1 MNIADRIQ
9 HLRKVKGVSQ
19 EELADKIGVSRQAVS
34 KWESE
39 QSIPDIDKIII
50 MSTYFDVTT
59 DYLLKGIESPCTEDA
74 KRPDARIFAIVG
86 TVLNFV
92 GVVIAAALWYEQQQP
107 MALVVGLV
115 FMALGCMVFGVG
127 MINSDPRSKT
137 SAQRTFWIINVWL
150 IAFMPL
156 SFVYNVL
163 FTGTTAPYPLLTNPI
178 IAFPLFWLVYIAF
191 CLVMVYFQVRR
202 SARG

>member
-19 EELADKIGVSRQAVS
+19 EELADKIGVSRQAVP

-39 QSIPDIDKIII
+39 QSIPDIYKVIL
-50 MSTYFDVTT
+50 MRTSFDVTT
-59 DYLLKGIESPCTEDA
+59 DYLLTGIENPHADEA
-74 KRPDARIFAIVG
+74 RRPDARIFVIVG
-86 TVLNFV
+86 TVLDFV
-92 GVVIAAALWYEQQQP
+92 GVVIAAALWYEQQLP

-115 FMALGCMVFGVG
+115 FIALGCMVFGVG

-137 SAQRTFWIINVWL
+137 SAQRTFWIVNVWL
-150 IAFMPL
+150 IAFIPL
-156 SFVYNVL
+156 SFAYNVL
-163 FTGTTAPYPLLTNPI
+163 FTGTTAPYPLVADPI
-178 IAFPLFWLVYIAF
+178 IAFALFWLVYITL
-191 CLVMVYFQVRR
+191 CLVVVYFQVRQ